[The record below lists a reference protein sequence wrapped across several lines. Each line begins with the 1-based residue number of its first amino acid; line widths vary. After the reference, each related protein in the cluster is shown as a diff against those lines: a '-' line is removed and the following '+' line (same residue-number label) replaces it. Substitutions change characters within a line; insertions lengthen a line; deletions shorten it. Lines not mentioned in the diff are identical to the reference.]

1 MIFFQLQEKIELV
14 DPALDRFVLVHG
26 LGNDARNLANKMEP
40 DGKTP
45 KKDLEKAQEADDIS
59 SAFCEIVKDLVERI
73 PYLDV
78 AISTLLPR

>member
-1 MIFFQLQEKIELV
+1 MQEKIELV

-26 LGNDARNLANKMEP
+26 LGNDARNLANKMGA